1 VKNTVGLI
9 LVRKSFNCFNLYIID
24 IDMTKELWSILWVAF
39 IWCCSHDKLGDAMMR
54 NKLHKPFGNFILYNC
69 YFPTTE
75 LPNRNDNR
83 KSWNFGILNLSI
95 LECASWLFQEE
106 GTTEDERVIWPFVP
120 FVFCISGHTHLV
132 SALPSPAP
140 SFGRRRPLVDPSW
153 MERNFHYLIFGWNS
167 ICLDG
172 ER

>member
-106 GTTEDERVIWPFVP
+106 GTTEDEKRVIWPFVP

-153 MERNFHYLIFGWNS
+153 YDELVPP
-167 ICLDG
+167 LKQ
-172 ER
+172 